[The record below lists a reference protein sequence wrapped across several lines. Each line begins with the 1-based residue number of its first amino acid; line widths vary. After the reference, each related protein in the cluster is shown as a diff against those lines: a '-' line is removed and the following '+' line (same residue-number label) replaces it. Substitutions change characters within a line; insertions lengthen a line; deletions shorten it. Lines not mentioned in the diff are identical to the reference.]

1 MHPASNI
8 RKYENFHI
16 FLWLIKDLCWVTV
29 SRMAGMF
36 MILPTLSLAIYITW
50 INRSERAELFHN
62 LAVCFWICA
71 NSIWM
76 FGEFYL
82 EDNTRNPAIIFF
94 VAGLL
99 SMGYYYLIEVLG
111 TRKGRIQNKS

>member
-1 MHPASNI
+1 MHSNAQI

-29 SRMAGMF
+29 SRLAGMF

-50 INRSERAELFHN
+50 KNRAERAELFHN
-62 LAVCFWICA
+62 LAVCFWISA

-76 FGEFYL
+76 YGEFYL
-82 EDNTRNPAIIFF
+82 DDTTRHPAVIFF

-99 SMGYYYLIEVLG
+99 SMGYYYLIEILG
-111 TRKGRIQNKS
+111 TSRSKVRRE